1 MRRALMLIAVMS
13 VVAAGCAD
21 DDAATTT
28 TSVPPASSPATTG
41 EPVPPEPPAPTTTA
55 LATTTHPPLPTTIGG
70 PDPTTTTTATTPP
83 ETTTTTAAPAP
94 TTTAAPITEDASL
107 TDRFW
112 SVVLVDGDDVL
123 NVRTGPGVE
132 FPKLTSF
139 PAAHTG
145 IVLTGM
151 KAQVGGST
159 WVEVETEDAHG
170 WVNKF
175 FLTEEWTTLEVDVS
189 WNFQTPLDDFA
200 AAVDAA
206 SDLGGPVSQR
216 GLFVVYY
223 DTNLRR
229 WTQNELETVMS
240 DGTIYSW
247 SSPGC
252 EPGCVDDT
260 FADAVGLQFYDVY
273 EDISV
278 DAILDL
284 DDILLGGNGPFP
296 PAAAIPIQ
304 FKNLHWLV
312 IYDPGDETELEGLD
326 WQTWFVYYDY
336 EAGEARIVGL
346 NPAAWSP

>member
-1 MRRALMLIAVMS
+1 MRRALMLIAVMAI
-13 VVAAGCAD
+13 VAAGCAD

-28 TSVPPASSPATTG
+28 TSVPPPASSPVTIG
-41 EPVPPEPPAPTTTA
+41 EPAPPEPTPPTTTTLATTTQPPPPTTIGEPAPTTT
-55 LATTTHPPLPTTIGG
+55 TTTL
-70 PDPTTTTTATTPP
+70 P

-94 TTTAAPITEDASL
+94 TTTAAPIIEDASL

-139 PAAHTG
+139 PSAHTG

-175 FLTEEWTTLEVDVS
+175 FLTEEWTTLEIDVS
-189 WNFQTPLDDFA
+189 WNMQTPLDDFA

-206 SDLGGPVSQR
+206 SDLGGPVSQH

-240 DGTIYSW
+240 DGTIHSW

-252 EPGCVDDT
+252 EPDCFDDT
-260 FADAVGLQFYDVY
+260 FADAVGLQFYDAY

-304 FKNLHWLV
+304 FKNFHWLV
-312 IYDPGDETELEGLD
+312 IYDPGDETEFEGLD

-336 EAGEARIVGL
+336 EDGEARIVGL
-346 NPAAWSP
+346 SPAAWSP